1 MPNYLQKITS
11 FEYIETANNARYFK
25 LEQSQQNGEHIVWGL
40 KGKLNQGKM
49 QGVLAK
55 KVIFYLRVVKNSMVA
70 TAVVIESIFRIS
82 FQRKL
87 NFYLSVVKNS
97 LVATTVDRCWFT
109 FKQ

>member
-25 LEQSQQNGEHIVWGL
+25 LEQSQLNGEYIVWGL
-40 KGKLNQGKM
+40 KGKLSQGKM

-55 KVIFYLRVVKNSMVA
+55 EVIFYLRVIKNSMAA
-70 TAVVIESIFRIS
+70 TAVVIESTFRIS

-87 NFYLSVVKNS
+87 NFHLRVVKNS
-97 LVATTVDRCWFT
+97 SVATTVDQCWFT
-109 FKQ
+109 YKQ